1 MSVKLGPCSPDAGFA
16 ADRAKPCVDEE
27 VTVIEIRRSA
37 LVKFSPTQMFELVN
51 EVEAYPARFQWC
63 TGAKVIEREENVLV
77 ARLDLKFAGFRQ
89 SFTTRN
95 TVDPPKRLKMDLVDG
110 PFRSLE
116 GVWDFIALGDAGCKV
131 AFALDFDYA
140 GKLGGTAMKLGVQ
153 GLAGRMVDDF
163 CKEAEKLYG

>member
-1 MSVKLGPCSPDAGFA
+1 MN
-16 ADRAKPCVDEE
+16 AKTSKVA
-27 VTVIEIRRSA
+27 VIEIRRSA
-37 LVKFSPTQMFELVN
+37 LVKYSPAQMFDLVN
-51 EVEAYPARFQWC
+51 EVEAYPKRFPWC
-63 TGAKVIEREENVLV
+63 AGAEVLERQENVLV

-95 TVDPPKRLKMDLVDG
+95 SIDPPRRLQMNLVDG

-116 GVWDFIALGDAGCKV
+116 GVWEFIALGDDGCKV

-140 GKLGGTAMKLGVQ
+140 GRLGGGAMKLGFQ

-163 CKEAEKLYG
+163 CREAERVYG